1 MSDKYLDILKQK
13 VVEFMKDEDVQVI
26 LFGSRAKQSDTRVSV
41 SDVDI
46 GIIPGNSFDRRKLVF
61 LREYLEESTI
71 PYKVEVVDFSMVSE
85 EFRRLALKDAEVW
98 KS

>member
-71 PYKVEVVDFSMVSE
+71 PYKVEVVDFSMVSD

>member
-26 LFGSRAKQSDTRVSV
+26 LFGSRAKQSDTRVSA

-71 PYKVEVVDFSMVSE
+71 PYKVEVVDFSMVSD